1 MVGLTNDTDKAF
13 GEIDYFQRK
22 INMTSH
28 CPCPYPPGPQKSMLA
43 LI

>member
-28 CPCPYPPGPQKSMLA
+28 LS
-43 LI
+43 LIHI